1 MRVFVAVELEPSVRL
16 AIARFVLQELPPGP
30 DVRWY
35 GEDQLH
41 ITLKFLGDV
50 DEARRSRVC
59 EIVSDSAK
67 QLTPFDLTIGGLGC
81 FPPRGSP
88 RVMWLGVED
97 PDSRCAKWVNAAN
110 VALAE
115 LGFERE
121 RRAFT
126 PHITLGRAK
135 SRAGEALVARL
146 AETLNGPSPMTMRVK
161 SLTVFE
167 SRLSPSAARHH
178 ALLTAPF
185 RDCGP
190 TIAGAARARGTV
202 APPPI
207 PGIGE

>member
-1 MRVFVAVELEPSVRL
+1 MRCFVAVELEQSVRS
-16 AIARFVLQELPPGP
+16 AIARFVLQELPAGP
-30 DVRWY
+30 DVRWC

-50 DEARRSRVC
+50 DDARLSRVC

-67 QLTPFDLTIGGLGC
+67 RLTPFDLTIGRLGC

-88 RVMWLGVED
+88 RVMWMGVAD
-97 PDSRCAKWVNAAN
+97 PDDRCAKWVAAAD
-110 VALAE
+110 VALVD

-135 SRAGEALVARL
+135 NRAGGALVARL
-146 AETLNGPSPMTMRVK
+146 VDTMAGPPPMTMQVK

-167 SRLSPSAARHH
+167 SRLSPSGARYH
-178 ALLTAPF
+178 AVSTAPF
-185 RDCGP
+185 RDRGP
-190 TIAGAARARGTV
+190 TITRADHDR
-202 APPPI
+202 
-207 PGIGE
+207 E